1 MTAHAL
7 EVRSRFAPLSFVVR
21 DGVVMAAG
29 YHTLDVLLARAV
41 RANPELLVDK
51 TLSSS
56 STVKD
61 IVSAVE
67 AYDSGDVNALQNV
80 PVQQPG
86 AVFMQASWNALRDV
100 MAGTTVSYAQL
111 AAMAGRPAAVRAA
124 GTACATNL
132 VAPFV
137 PCHRV
142 IRSDGSLGN
151 YGFGVTLKRTL
162 LGHEGA
168 LEQGK
173 VSGRE

>member
-1 MTAHAL
+1 
-7 EVRSRFAPLSFVVR
+7 
-21 DGVVMAAG
+21 
-29 YHTLDVLLARAV
+29 
-41 RANPELLVDK
+41 
-51 TLSSS
+51 
-56 STVKD
+56 
-61 IVSAVE
+61 
-67 AYDSGDVNALQNV
+67 
-80 PVQQPG
+80 VQQPG